1 MSCASSPCTASA
13 LCCHWDEQA
22 LESGV
27 GLTSPPVW
35 QHPCSPA
42 SCSLEISFHVGT
54 AEGTLSAS
62 SMGAAERSASEDL
75 ARAGKPKKRVSWRAG
90 RLNDVAQASA
100 DRAGLATPEELQQQE
115 LGERFTW
122 KVHALV
128 SPSAFPRVPVVR
140 ALLAIAIGHGSICL
154 GSHS

>member
-1 MSCASSPCTASA
+1 MWQHPRSPTCCSKEISSRVGTTETTASA
-13 LCCHWDEQA
+13 
-22 LESGV
+22 
-27 GLTSPPVW
+27 
-35 QHPCSPA
+35 
-42 SCSLEISFHVGT
+42 
-54 AEGTLSAS
+54 S
-62 SMGAAERSASEDL
+62 SIGAAERTASGDL

-128 SPSAFPRVPVVR
+128 SPLNFLSVHLLNS
-140 ALLAIAIGHGSICL
+140 LLALRIGHSSICL
-154 GSHS
+154 VSHG